1 MKNHI
6 LSAILLGSFSVSASE
21 AVKCT
26 EKHLKML
33 DSAEGSASATVD
45 SVIHAPSTEFSSMV
59 TPIYKIFPQDCG
71 RFTFIEYRFAI
82 KSDNTK
88 LSAVVH
94 AGGLNCT
101 SETRTMLIR
110 AKVIC

>member
-1 MKNHI
+1 MKTLI
-6 LSAILLGSFSVSASE
+6 LSTILLGSFSVSASE

-26 EKHLKML
+26 EKHLKIL
-33 DSAEGSASATVD
+33 DSAEGSASPTVD
-45 SVIHAPSTEFSSMV
+45 SVIHRASTEFSCMV

-82 KSDNTK
+82 KSDDTK

-94 AGGLNCT
+94 AGRVSCT
-101 SETRTMLIR
+101 SATRTMLIR
-110 AKVIC
+110 ARVIR